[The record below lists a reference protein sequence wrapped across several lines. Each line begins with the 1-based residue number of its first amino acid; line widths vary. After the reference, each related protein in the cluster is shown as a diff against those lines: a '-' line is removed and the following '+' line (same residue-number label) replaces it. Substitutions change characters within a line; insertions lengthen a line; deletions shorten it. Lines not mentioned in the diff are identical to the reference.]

1 MAALKL
7 PFDVTPDGRDTFR
20 VVATSRDV
28 STWER
33 TGKRA
38 RSLGDGS
45 GNVSQLEEIC
55 HIACQRQELW
65 QGSLAEFR
73 ASCDIDPLPDD
84 DDTDDD
90 EDEDRPTR
98 PAR

>member
-33 TGKRA
+33 SGKRA
-38 RSLGDGS
+38 RSFGDGS
-45 GNVSQLEEIC
+45 GGNVSQLEEVC
-55 HIACQRQELW
+55 HIACERQELW
-65 QGSLAEFR
+65 RGTLAEFR
-73 ASCDIDPLPDD
+73 ATCDIDPLPDD
-84 DDTDDD
+84 DEDDD
-90 EDEDRPTR
+90 DEDRPTR

>member
-1 MAALKL
+1 MAALRL

-33 TGKRA
+33 TGKRP

-45 GNVSQLEEIC
+45 GNVAQLEEIC

-65 QGSLAEFR
+65 QGTLAEFR

-84 DDTDDD
+84 DDED
-90 EDEDRPTR
+90 EDDEDRPTR

>member
-65 QGSLAEFR
+65 TGSLAGVWGSR
-73 ASCDIDPLPDD
+73 DIDPLPDQD
-84 DDTDDD
+84 GDD
-90 EDEDRPTR
+90 EDDEDRPTR